1 MTRGAL
7 ALSVA
12 VLTLVLASPAS
23 AATALVA
30 TVGPAFTISLT
41 KGGKKVTSLPAG
53 AYRITVRDR
62 SGFHNFALTGP
73 NGFRKATTVGFVG
86 QRVWNVTLR
95 RGAYRYVCTPHASIM
110 RGTFRV
116 T

>member
-7 ALSVA
+7 ALSAV

-30 TVGPAFTISLT
+30 TVGPGFTITLT
-41 KGGKKVTSLPAG
+41 KGGKKVTTLKPG

-62 SGFHNFALTGP
+62 SNLHNFVLTG
-73 NGFRKATTVGFVG
+73 NGLRKATTVGFVG
-86 QRVWNVTLR
+86 QRTWNVTLR
-95 RGAYRYVCTPHASIM
+95 RGSYRYVCTPHASMM